1 MLTSLPVGRNIS
13 YMELMVTIATLFRRY
28 NFEFETSGFELLT
41 TDTVNAH
48 PGPMPM
54 RLTRRHVDDLLLE
67 KQ

>member
-1 MLTSLPVGRNIS
+1 MLTCVLVGRNIS

-28 NFEFETSGFELLT
+28 NFEFEIPGFELLT

-54 RLTRRHVDDLLLE
+54 RLYRRYVNDLSFE
-67 KQ
+67 K

>member
-1 MLTSLPVGRNIS
+1 
-13 YMELMVTIATLFRRY
+13 MELMVTIATLFRRY
-28 NFEFETSGFELLT
+28 NFEFETPSFELLT

-54 RLTRRHVDDLLLE
+54 RLHRRHENALLLE